1 MADKTSVH
9 VIISGRVQG
18 VGYRAWCVR
27 TAMALGLSGWARN
40 RRSGNVEVVL
50 CGEPS
55 GVEAMLDALWKGPV
69 HARVD
74 KVEVVG
80 EAPPEEGA
88 FDVKPTL

>member
-1 MADKTSVH
+1 M
-9 VIISGRVQG
+9 ISGRVQG

-27 TAMALGLSGWARN
+27 TATAHGLSGWARN
-40 RRSGNVEVVL
+40 RRSGSVEAVV

-69 HARVD
+69 YARVD
-74 KVEVVG
+74 KVEIVG
-80 EAPPEEGA
+80 EVPPEEGA